1 MVTIARGR
9 LIVSRVFDP
18 FARNRDNDENISNRL
33 LKMGM
38 E

>member
-18 FARNRDNDENISNRL
+18 FARNRDNDENISN